1 MEIIALAGLVAAQ
14 ALFFVYQV
22 RQVRSRLD
30 GLETRAE
37 QAFNDAK
44 EARTES
50 QKAIDASQKAID
62 ASQKNANTL
71 RALPLTV
78 PLTAPTTDT
87 DFEPEFAEIRSL
99 IDTNHAL
106 LSDELKDAQAR
117 VSGFDAAILK
127 LNSRLDNLSIS
138 KGKMP
143 DSMGL

>member
-44 EARTES
+44 EARTE
-50 QKAIDASQKAID
+50 SQKAID